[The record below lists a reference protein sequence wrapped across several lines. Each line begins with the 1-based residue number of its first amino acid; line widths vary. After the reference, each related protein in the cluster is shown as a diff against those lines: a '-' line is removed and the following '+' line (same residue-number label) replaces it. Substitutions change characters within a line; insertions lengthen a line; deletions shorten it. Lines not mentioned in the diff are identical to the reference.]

1 MKSYKF
7 IVNRCSN
14 NPSRWYISFKSLKQL
29 RLSKVEE
36 TLVKMNYKVLTTTPS
51 VMVFKSQKLRLTW
64 HSHGLIQVDLYD
76 LNIETTEGIEQLI
89 NEILVSMINT

>member
-14 NPSRWYISFKSLKQL
+14 NPSRWYVSFKSLIQL

-64 HSHGLIQVDLYD
+64 HSHGLIQVDLYE